1 MSMIVKKNLSIDD
14 ELLTQ
19 VEARAKSLNL
29 KFTTYIQ
36 ILVNQDLGRNGIDH
50 PEVGIN
56 KYLKDKEMPKSK
68 KKIEKDD
75 VDMTMY
81 RSAAKEA
88 MAIMD
93 M

>member
-1 MSMIVKKNLSIDD
+1 MIVKKNLSIDD
-14 ELLTQ
+14 ELLEQ

-36 ILVNQDLGRNGIDH
+36 ILVNQDLGRDGIDH
-50 PEVGIN
+50 PMVGIN
-56 KYLKDKEMPKSK
+56 KYLKDKEIKPK
-68 KKIEKDD
+68 KKEIKEDI
-75 VDMTMY
+75 DMSLY